1 DELKRRIDE
10 YRGYLSGIAEPEL
23 TDMAN
28 KLLDTSPREEF
39 TWVQYCF
46 LQAPMIGA
54 VNVLTNIQSNLRVAE
69 GEALSHLLHSSL
81 KQVEE

>member
-1 DELKRRIDE
+1 MIK
-10 YRGYLSGIAEPEL
+10 
-23 TDMAN
+23 
-28 KLLDTSPREEF
+28 KLLDTSPREEL

-54 VNVLTNIQSNLRVAE
+54 VNVLTSIQANLRVAE
-69 GEALSHLLHSSL
+69 GEVLSHLLQSSM